1 MKKNKVFRYVI
12 AITLIGFASATL
24 FMSNSVVFD
33 WFEIREKEG
42 DYVPFIVYTNF
53 IAGLLYLIS
62 AYGLIKAQKWT
73 FRILIGTALLLV
85 TALIAL
91 ALHINSGGIFE
102 LKTVGALIFRIALTI
117 VFSGLA
123 YYSLKKY

>member
-12 AITLIGFASATL
+12 AIALIAFASATL
-24 FMSNSVVFD
+24 FMSNSVIFD
-33 WFEIREKEG
+33 WFGIREKEG

-62 AYGLIKAQKWT
+62 AYGLIKAKKWT
-73 FRILIGTALLLV
+73 LRVLIGTALLLA

-102 LKTVGALIFRIALTI
+102 LKTVGAMIFRIALTI

>member
-1 MKKNKVFRYVI
+1 MKKNKVFKYVI
-12 AITLIGFASATL
+12 ALALIAFASATL
-24 FMSNSVVFD
+24 FMSNSVIFD
-33 WFEIREKEG
+33 WFGIREKEG
-42 DYVPFIVYTNF
+42 DYVPFIVYTNL
-53 IAGLLYLIS
+53 IAGVLYLIS

-73 FRILIGTALLLV
+73 LRVLIITALLLV

-102 LKTVGALIFRIALTI
+102 LKTVGAMIFRIALTI

-123 YYSLKKY
+123 YYSLRKY